1 MSKKIIKTE
10 FAEYEVSAEGFSDE
24 GEAVYS
30 CDGYNKGCLSC
41 DHLCEIGMMNRIL
54 GVGQ

>member
-10 FAEYEVSAEGFSDE
+10 FAEYEVSAEGYSDE

-30 CDGYNKGCLSC
+30 CSGYNEGCLSC